1 MAAERIPG
9 GFGSKL
15 REARERRGISLRQ
28 MANATKISI
37 GALEALERNH
47 LSRLPGGLFSRAFVR
62 SYAIEVGLD
71 PDATI
76 QEFIAQFPHDSLT
89 AAQPTSAHGED
100 NEALE
105 SHRRLA
111 SAFLRLVAFSLP
123 IVGVVLYYGAGRHW
137 PGGMPASVS
146 QGESS
151 ARPGE
156 STGGPASAIDPTLP
170 EPASTSANPAPSVV
184 ATPAASPVERT
195 DLIMVGISA
204 VRPCWVSAIVDGA
217 TAVQRELRAGE
228 QLTLEVRRELVLTA
242 GDAGALT
249 LTLNGQNA
257 RPLGKASQVVT
268 TRVNLSN
275 FKEYLASR

>member
-28 MANATKISI
+28 IANATKISI
-37 GALEALERNH
+37 GALEALEGNH
-47 LSRLPGGLFSRAFVR
+47 LSRLPGGIFSRAFVR
-62 SYAIEVGLD
+62 SYAVEVGLD

-76 QEFIAQFPHDSLT
+76 QEFIAQFPRDSLT
-89 AAQPTSAHGED
+89 AGHSVSEHSED

-111 SAFLRLVAFSLP
+111 SAFLRLLAFSLP
-123 IVGVVLYYGAGRHW
+123 IVGVVLYYGAGRQW
-137 PGGMPASVS
+137 PGAVPGSVS
-146 QGESS
+146 REESS
-151 ARPGE
+151 ERPGAPTSE
-156 STGGPASAIDPTLP
+156 PAPAVEPTRP
-170 EPASTSANPAPSVV
+170 EPASTSASPAAPIV
-184 ATPAASPVERT
+184 AAPAASPEAGADRV
-195 DLIMVGISA
+195 MVGVSA
-204 VRPCWVSAIVDGA
+204 ARPCWVSLTVDGA
-217 TAVQRELRAGE
+217 AAIQRQLRAGE
-228 QLTLEVRRELVLTA
+228 RLTLEVRRELVLAA

-257 RPLGKASQVVT
+257 RPLGKAGEIVT

-275 FKEYLASR
+275 FKEYLASQ

>member
-28 MANATKISI
+28 IANATKISI

-47 LSRLPGGLFSRAFVR
+47 LSRLPGGIFSRAFVR

-89 AAQPTSAHGED
+89 AAQPAAAHSED
-100 NEALE
+100 HEALE

-137 PGGMPASVS
+137 PGETPAPVS

-156 STGGPASAIDPTLP
+156 STGGPASAVESTLP
-170 EPASTSANPAPSVV
+170 EPASTSVSPAASVV
-184 ATPAASPVERT
+184 ATPAASPAART
-195 DLIMVGISA
+195 DLLMVGISA
-204 VRPCWVSAIVDGA
+204 ASPCWVVAIVDGA
-217 TAVQRELRAGE
+217 TALQRQLRAGE
-228 QLTLEVRRELVLTA
+228 RLTLEVRRELVLTA
-242 GDAGALT
+242 GDAAALT
-249 LTLNGQNA
+249 LTLNGQDA
-257 RPLGKASQVVT
+257 RPLGKTGQVVT
-268 TRVNLSN
+268 MRVNLSN
-275 FKEYLASR
+275 FKGYLASR

>member
-1 MAAERIPG
+1 MAAEPIPG

-28 MANATKISI
+28 IANATKISI

-47 LSRLPGGLFSRAFVR
+47 LSRLPGGIFSRAFVR

-76 QEFIAQFPHDSLT
+76 QEFIAQFPRDSLT
-89 AAQPTSAHGED
+89 AAQPASAHSED
-100 NEALE
+100 NEVIE

-123 IVGVVLYYGAGRHW
+123 IVGVVLYYSAGRNW

-146 QGESS
+146 QGDVS
-151 ARPGE
+151 ARPDG
-156 STGGPASAIDPTLP
+156 STTVPVSALDATLP
-170 EPASTSANPAPSVV
+170 EPAGTSANAAASLV
-184 ATPAASPVERT
+184 ATPAPSRVEQT
-195 DLIMVGISA
+195 DLITVGILA
-204 VRPCWVSAIVDGA
+204 VGPCWVSASVDGA
-217 TAVQRELRAGE
+217 AAIQRELRAGE
-228 QLTLEVRRELVLTA
+228 RLTLEVRRELVLTA

-257 RPLGKASQVVT
+257 RPLGKANQAVT
-268 TRVNLSN
+268 TRLNLSN
-275 FKEYLASR
+275 FKEFLAAR

>member
-28 MANATKISI
+28 IANATKISMA
-37 GALEALERNH
+37 ALEALERNH
-47 LSRLPGGLFSRAFVR
+47 LSRLPGGIFSRAFVR

-89 AAQPTSAHGED
+89 AGHPSSEHSED

-105 SHRRLA
+105 SRRRLA

-137 PGGMPASVS
+137 PGAIPESVS
-146 QGESS
+146 REESS
-151 ARPGE
+151 ARPGA
-156 STGGPASAIDPTLP
+156 STSGPAPAVEPAAPD
-170 EPASTSANPAPSVV
+170 PASTSANPAAPVE
-184 ATPAASPVERT
+184 APPAASPAAGT
-195 DLIMVGISA
+195 DLIMVGVSA
-204 VRPCWVSAIVDGA
+204 VRPCWVTVIVDGA
-217 TAVQRELRAGE
+217 TAIQRRLRAGE
-228 QLTLEVRRELVLTA
+228 RLALEVRRELVLTA

-249 LTLNGQNA
+249 LTLNGQSA
-257 RPLGKASQVVT
+257 RPLGKAGEIVT
-268 TRVNLSN
+268 MRVNLSN
-275 FKEYLASR
+275 FKEYLASQ

>member
-1 MAAERIPG
+1 MPG

-15 REARERRGISLRQ
+15 REARERRGMSLRQ
-28 MANATKISI
+28 IANATKISI

-47 LSRLPGGLFSRAFVR
+47 LSRLPGGIFSRAFVR

-89 AAQPTSAHGED
+89 AAQPASAHSED
-100 NEALE
+100 NEVIE

-123 IVGVVLYYGAGRHW
+123 IVGVVLYYSAGRHW

-146 QGESS
+146 QGDVS
-151 ARPGE
+151 ARPDE
-156 STGGPASAIDPTLP
+156 STTVPVSALDATLP
-170 EPASTSANPAPSVV
+170 EPASTSANAAASLV
-184 ATPAASPVERT
+184 ATPAPSPVGQT
-195 DLIMVGISA
+195 DLITVGILA
-204 VRPCWVSAIVDGA
+204 VGPCWVSATVDGA
-217 TAVQRELRAGE
+217 AAIQRELRAGE
-228 QLTLEVRRELVLTA
+228 RLTLEVRRELVLTA

-257 RPLGKASQVVT
+257 RPLGKANQAVT

-275 FKEYLASR
+275 FKEFLAAR